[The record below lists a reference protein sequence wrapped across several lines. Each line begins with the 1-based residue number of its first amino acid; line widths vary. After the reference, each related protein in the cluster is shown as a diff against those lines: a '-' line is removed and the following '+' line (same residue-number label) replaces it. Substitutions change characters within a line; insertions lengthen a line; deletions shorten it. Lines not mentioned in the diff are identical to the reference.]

1 MECSVEGVAVTAPF
15 APTDDTLLPVV
26 PTSIPGK
33 MIAIDVTQERRS
45 RLELEKCYMAGK
57 QEVIQ
62 HISGGGRDAP
72 AHTPYFTF

>member
-1 MECSVEGVAVTAPF
+1 MECSVEGVAVTASF

-57 QEVIQ
+57 HEVIQ
-62 HISGGGRDAP
+62 HMSGGEPRCTRP
-72 AHTPYFTF
+72 LSYFTF